1 MIGGRGGRPRHP
13 WYTLGG
19 MNKSTRA
26 FAVAICAAGLVL
38 PAALTG
44 CSSQSTASAQEPA
57 GASAGVVAA
66 PTGPGRVDV
75 AQFASVIT
83 RPGIQIIDVRAP
95 EEFASGHI
103 TGAVNIPVQ
112 AADFATQIRALDPA
126 GQYAVYC
133 RSGNRSQPA
142 VEAMQAAGITNI
154 YELES
159 GTKGWA
165 AEGQQLVR

>member
-1 MIGGRGGRPRHP
+1 MV
-13 WYTLGG
+13 
-19 MNKSTRA
+19 
-26 FAVAICAAGLVL
+26 FCAAGLVL

-44 CSSQSTASAQEPA
+44 CSSRSTASAQESA
-57 GASAGVVAA
+57 GTSASAVAA
-66 PTGPGRVDV
+66 GPGRVDV

-83 RPGIQIIDVRAP
+83 RPGVQIIDVRTP

-103 TGAVNIPVQ
+103 AGAVNIPVQ
-112 AADFATQIRALDPA
+112 AADFAAQIGALDPA
-126 GQYAVYC
+126 GEYAVYC

-142 VEAMQAAGITNI
+142 VEAMAAAGITNV

-165 AEGQQLVR
+165 AEGQPLVR